1 MPCHRVLA
9 PVIEADPPQAAETA
23 TARSLPAGVGVG
35 EIPVVMLMGLPDMP
49 LRTSLTEGRLS
60 GSFSS
65 LPNIAV
71 HLLPDSGSY
80 GVQII

>member
-35 EIPVVMLMGLPDMP
+35 EIPVVMLMGLPVH
-49 LRTSLTEGRLS
+49 
-60 GSFSS
+60 
-65 LPNIAV
+65 AV
-71 HLLPDSGSY
+71 TY
-80 GVQII
+80 VIN